1 MRKIISIFSVG
12 VLVPFILAGF
22 IGASIWAGVVVG
34 RDYALKFWDWL
45 DGMTEDDAVEKA
57 AKIRESKSTVDV
69 TNLFNAGA

>member
-1 MRKIISIFSVG
+1 MQEGEIMRKIISIFSVG

-45 DGMTEDDAVEKA
+45 DKE
-57 AKIRESKSTVDV
+57 
-69 TNLFNAGA
+69 